1 MGIVEPHPGG
11 AVVAV
16 KVVAGS
22 RRQKIVGPLGER
34 LKVAVRAPPE
44 KGAANEALCA
54 LVAGALGVRPAEVA
68 VLRGQGRPEKEL
80 LVRGLSA
87 EEIRHRLGLS

>member
-1 MGIVEPHPGG
+1 MSIIEPHPAG

-16 KVVAGS
+16 KVAAGS
-22 RRQKIVGPLGER
+22 SRQKIVGPLGER

-44 KGAANEALCA
+44 KGAANKAICA
-54 LVAGALGVRPAEVA
+54 LVAGALGVRPADVA
-68 VLRGQGRPEKEL
+68 VLHGQRRPEKEL

-87 EEIRHRLGLS
+87 EETRGRLGLS

>member
-1 MGIVEPHPGG
+1 MGIVEPHPAG

-16 KVVAGS
+16 KVAAGS
-22 RRQKIVGPLGER
+22 SRQRIVGPLGER
-34 LKVAVRAPPE
+34 LKVAVCAPPE
-44 KGAANEALCA
+44 KGAANKAVRA
-54 LVAGALGVRPAEVA
+54 LVAAALEVRPADVA

-80 LVRGLSA
+80 LIRGLSA

>member
-1 MGIVEPHPGG
+1 MGIVEPHPAG

-16 KVVAGS
+16 KVVPGS
-22 RRQKIVGPLGER
+22 SRQRIVGPLGER

-44 KGAANEALCA
+44 KGAANKAVRA
-54 LVAGALGVRPAEVA
+54 LVAAALEVRPADVA

-80 LVRGLSA
+80 LIRGLSA

>member
-1 MGIVEPHPGG
+1 MGIVEPHPG
-11 AVVAV
+11 
-16 KVVAGS
+16 
-22 RRQKIVGPLGER
+22 GPLGER

-68 VLRGQGRPEKEL
+68 VLRGRGRPEKKL

-87 EEIRHRLGLS
+87 EEIRRRLGLS